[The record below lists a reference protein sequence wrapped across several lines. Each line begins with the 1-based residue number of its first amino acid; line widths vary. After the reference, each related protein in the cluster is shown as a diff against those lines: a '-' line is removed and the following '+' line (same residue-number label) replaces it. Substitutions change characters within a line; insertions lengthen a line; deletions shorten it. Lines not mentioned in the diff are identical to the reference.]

1 MAIFSEHFSL
11 VALFAR
17 FVYLLP
23 FFYLFLL
30 FLVIIIYLFIYL
42 FIYFFLG
49 GGALLSSPLS
59 IIVHP

>member
-42 FIYFFLG
+42 FFFFLG